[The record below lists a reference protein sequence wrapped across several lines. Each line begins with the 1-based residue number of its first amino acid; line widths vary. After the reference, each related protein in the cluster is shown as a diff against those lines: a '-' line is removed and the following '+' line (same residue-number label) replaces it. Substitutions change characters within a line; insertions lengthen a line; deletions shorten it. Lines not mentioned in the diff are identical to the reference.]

1 MWLDIVFVII
11 LITAVIK
18 GISRGIIM
26 AIFSF
31 IGWFIGLAAALKLSA
46 SLAAYLQ
53 DHTAINSKWLPLLSF
68 IIVFVIAVLLV
79 QLAGKAVEKIFTISL
94 LGWVNKLGGALLYAA
109 MYTLAFSIIL
119 FFAGKM
125 HLISEA
131 TASSS
136 RVYSMLS
143 GLGPSVI
150 EAIGTIMPFIKNSFH
165 ELEKY
170 FENAGKKGSLI

>member
-1 MWLDIVFVII
+1 MWLDIVFIII
-11 LITAVIK
+11 LIAAVIK

-119 FFAGKM
+119 FFAEKM

-136 RVYSMLS
+136 RVYGMLS

-170 FENAGKKGSLI
+170 FENAGKKRSLI